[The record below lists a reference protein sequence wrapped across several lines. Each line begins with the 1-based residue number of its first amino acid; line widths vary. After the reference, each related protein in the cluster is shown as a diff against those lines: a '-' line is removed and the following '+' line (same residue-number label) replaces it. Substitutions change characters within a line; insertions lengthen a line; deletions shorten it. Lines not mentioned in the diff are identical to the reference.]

1 MPQRAL
7 SLGTGRRY
15 LSALRFAARDAQ
27 RTRLTVAELTCPL
40 WTVRSKPDAVTGQPL
55 ADPMADESILN
66 RCRYRKDGTIRIV
79 RRRGAAA
86 QTQADRAVRTWR
98 FPRKAGGRAVPYG
111 SYVQTR
117 VELPCGLCYELA
129 HRVVRRE
136 YRDSQPLSKRRSRGQ
151 LFLMQRAAADPQ
163 HGGFMLERCA
173 CPLPAP
179 AAAVVDCS
187 PL

>member
-1 MPQRAL
+1 MTSRAL
-7 SLGTGRRY
+7 LLGLSAMP
-15 LSALRFAARDAQ
+15 LSALSRDSK

-40 WTVRSKPDAVTGQPL
+40 WTVRSKLDVDGQPL
-55 ADPMADESILN
+55 ADPTADESILN
-66 RCRYRKDGTIRIV
+66 RCRYRKDGTIRII

-129 HRVVRRE
+129 HHV
-136 YRDSQPLSKRRSRGQ
+136 DA
-151 LFLMQRAAADPQ
+151 RAP
-163 HGGFMLERCA
+163 
-173 CPLPAP
+173 
-179 AAAVVDCS
+179 
-187 PL
+187 